1 MTRHGLWLWTHRGVP
16 IAAVVATLSAGAIG
30 CAPAEQERGDRE
42 EPPAEAGEET
52 SAGAEPAGGSASPG
66 EWVQGFAL
74 GSRVDTRGAV
84 PPEARADEFRIGQ
97 PFYVS
102 MAVGDAAPAASVH
115 AVFYDGSG
123 RKKAEDAKK
132 VPARAGH
139 LYFDSGDTSDWTPG
153 EGTVAISVDGRPVQ
167 EESFTLAGTASAGTS
182 GASTTPSGAR

>member
-1 MTRHGLWLWTHRGVP
+1 MTRHGLWLWTRRGVP
-16 IAAVVATLSAGAIG
+16 IAAVVATLSAGAVG
-30 CAPAEQERGDRE
+30 CAPAEQEGGDRAE
-42 EPPAEAGEET
+42 APAEAGGET

-66 EWVQGFAL
+66 EWLRGFAL

-84 PPEARADEFRIGQ
+84 PPEERSEEFRIGQ
-97 PFYVS
+97 SLYVS
-102 MAVGDAAPAASVH
+102 MEVGEAAPAASVH

-167 EESFTLAGTASAGTS
+167 EEAFTLVGTASAGTS
-182 GASTTPSGAR
+182 GNPATPSEGH